1 MPALSLY
8 LFWTDPSGSAYNFGC
23 DTTEGAGERHELFS
37 VVKKA
42 VDSEGK
48 KHQNKVRAS

>member
-8 LFWTDPSGSAYNFGC
+8 LFWIDPSSSAYNFGC
-23 DTTEGAGERHELFS
+23 DTTEGEGERLQLFS

-42 VDSEGK
+42 VDSKGK
-48 KHQNKVRAS
+48 PHQNKAETS